1 MASLCGSLEI
11 ERYASSVA
19 NGCLGDLN
27 FNSIQWALMFGNN
40 ERLYDLDNK
49 HYWGYPFIQA
59 MNGKGMDQFIPRSH
73 RISDSDMHP
82 NELGHE
88 LIARRYYEQYAKVY
102 S

>member
-1 MASLCGSLEI
+1 MTKNVFVMSQDTAANKQNNMKFTSYLNTNYESL
-11 ERYASSVA
+11 
-19 NGCLGDLN
+19 LN
-27 FNSIQWALMFGNN
+27 
-40 ERLYDLDNK
+40 K
-49 HYWGYPFIQA
+49 GYRFTIT
-59 MNGKGMDQFIPRSH
+59 